1 MVAAGE
7 GGGTFD
13 GTTLRV
19 GSGNGVALR
28 LALEFVLLF
37 ALAFSLAAGLTSAI
51 GVWISSAFAFGEAL
65 TFAAGF
71 VAPPDGSPSSALP
84 VGGCAG
90 WTGWLFGSAASDWF
104 VWFAFG
110 TVLLAGE
117 ILVHA

>member
-1 MVAAGE
+1 MRYGSGVGEGDLVAAGE
-7 GGGTFD
+7 GGGTP
-13 GTTLRV
+13 GGSTLRV

-28 LALEFVLLF
+28 LAFEFVFALLF
-37 ALAFSLAAGLTSAI
+37 ALAFSFAAGLMSAI

-90 WTGWLFGSAASDWF
+90 WTG
-104 VWFAFG
+104 
-110 TVLLAGE
+110 
-117 ILVHA
+117 

>member
-7 GGGTFD
+7 GGGTLG

-28 LALEFVLLF
+28 FALGFVFVLLF
-37 ALAFSLAAGLTSAI
+37 ALAFSFADGLISAI

-71 VAPPDGSPSSALP
+71 VAPPDGRPSSALP

-90 WTGWLFGSAASDWF
+90 
-104 VWFAFG
+104 
-110 TVLLAGE
+110 
-117 ILVHA
+117 